1 MQTKSLLLAI
11 AALSLNAYAVDTP
24 GSSPAEPSVRDR
36 MSSARKALESHDY
49 RKALAELKTVVNR
62 DPRNA
67 EAQSL
72 LGYSYRKLPSPDLT
86 RAFEHY
92 NLALKSD
99 PRHKGAHEYIGEAY
113 LETGDLASAE
123 RHLETL
129 KDLCPLSCEQLEDL
143 KRQVVAFR
151 EKKAVAPKR

>member
-1 MQTKSLLLAI
+1 MQAKPLLLAI
-11 AALSLNAYAVDTP
+11 AVLSLNAHAVDTP
-24 GSSPAEPSVRDR
+24 GSSPAETSVRDR
-36 MSSARKALESHDY
+36 MGIARKALETHDY
-49 RKALAELKTVVNR
+49 RKAVAELKTVVNR

-72 LGYSYRKLPSPDLT
+72 LGYSYRKQPSPDLA

-113 LETGDLASAE
+113 LIDRKPAEAEKHLAE
-123 RHLETL
+123 LE
-129 KDLCPLSCEQLEDL
+129 KICGNRSCEEYAELE
-143 KRQVVAFR
+143 KSIAQF
-151 EKKAVAPKR
+151 KAKN